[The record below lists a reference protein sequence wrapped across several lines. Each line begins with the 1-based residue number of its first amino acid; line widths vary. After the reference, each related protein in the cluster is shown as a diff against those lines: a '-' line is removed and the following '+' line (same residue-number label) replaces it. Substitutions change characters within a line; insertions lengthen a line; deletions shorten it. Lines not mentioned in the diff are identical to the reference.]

1 MVAASIANHLD
12 FGVNVLDLFSM
23 AIETL
28 GEAFSLGW
36 RVTMRCVHG
45 REDGV
50 HQTSSRECT
59 YRGEL
64 DMQTLVSTRGRAFPL
79 SRLESRLR
87 CPRCGGQNVVVMF
100 QPPSNAAAVGTR

>member
-1 MVAASIANHLD
+1 
-12 FGVNVLDLFSM
+12 M

-28 GEAFSLGW
+28 GEALSLGW
-36 RVTMRCVHG
+36 RVTMRCVHS

-50 HQTSSRECT
+50 HRTSSRECT

-64 DMQTLVSTRGRAFPL
+64 DMQTLVSTPGRAFPL

-87 CPRCGGQNVVVMF
+87 CRGQNVVVMF
-100 QPPSNAAAVGTR
+100 QPPSNAAAAGTR